1 MSSIIQSAL
10 KILIDTDSL
19 TINGFGVLYKTKKA
33 SYVHPITKEV
43 APPQK
48 VLNFKKDTTQTC
60 EKLGKLYAQENNI
73 TEIEA
78 QERIANWVKDI
89 NEQLSS
95 YKHAKI
101 EGLGSIKQK
110 HDDTFELI
118 LQEGVVFDKEFF
130 GLASFT
136 INTSPIHNE
145 MEDNNLT
152 NNELDNTNVETA
164 EQLNEETPK
173 KKKRAWIWILI
184 ILLIIAALVFVGYFF
199 QDEIK
204 EFFQASDVDEEMV
217 INKDNDVDV
226 DESIGETA
234 TALVDDMEE
243 DFFEE
248 DFVEEEEV
256 VAEPVYAEPAP
267 APAQRT
273 YTPAPVDLS
282 SIVYAPQNGQKFYV
296 IAGSFKSLNNA
307 ARQVEQLKKQGY
319 NNPVVI
325 GKNQEGLIRVAYKQ
339 GFDTERAARD
349 FADELYENKGEFP
362 WIFKY

>member
-1 MSSIIQSAL
+1 
-10 KILIDTDSL
+10 
-19 TINGFGVLYKTKKA
+19 
-33 SYVHPITKEV
+33 
-43 APPQK
+43 
-48 VLNFKKDTTQTC
+48 
-60 EKLGKLYAQENNI
+60 
-73 TEIEA
+73 
-78 QERIANWVKDI
+78 
-89 NEQLSS
+89 
-95 YKHAKI
+95 
-101 EGLGSIKQK
+101 
-110 HDDTFELI
+110 
-118 LQEGVVFDKEFF
+118 
-130 GLASFT
+130 
-136 INTSPIHNE
+136 
-145 MEDNNLT
+145 
-152 NNELDNTNVETA
+152 
-164 EQLNEETPK
+164 
-173 KKKRAWIWILI
+173 
-184 ILLIIAALVFVGYFF
+184 
-199 QDEIK
+199 
-204 EFFQASDVDEEMV
+204 
-217 INKDNDVDV
+217 
-226 DESIGETA
+226 
-234 TALVDDMEE
+234 MEE

-319 NNPVVI
+319 SNPVVI